1 MGILKLTPDFDFSN
15 LVLSAPRS
23 TQGGSYVTRI
33 GLQGDLTRDTLIQM
47 PPCKTKQGIV
57 SNARRSYSDLM
68 YNSYDCI
75 VMEWIEK
82 LEEKCREM
90 IYKKS
95 NDWFHNPLSE
105 DDIESAF
112 TSVTRLYNSGKNY
125 LVRVLLKQSP
135 KDNNND
141 LVYNQ
146 RGELLPTEEVT
157 SSTEIIPLVKVDCIR
172 FSSRSF
178 TMEVILNQVMVLDNT
193 SQIKGCVIDPLSHTE
208 SNSSKST
215 MEGTSEISIPSS
227 EDDTS
232 NKPIS
237 EREEGDKSSESSEE
251 EVVEESK
258 ATEGNEDN
266 VEIPQHNNSDDIEE
280 STESVKNEEL
290 KEVNPEIEDITLDSF
305 NVEDDDEK
313 ISLRKPSEV
322 YHELYKVALEKAK
335 QAKQVA
341 VQAYLE
347 AKRIRHTYLIDE
359 MDTSDEEQYFTE
371 E

>member
-57 SNARRSYSDLM
+57 TNARRSYSDLM

-135 KDNNND
+135 KDTNND

-146 RGELLPTEEVT
+146 RGELLSNEEVT
-157 SSTEIIPLVKVDCIR
+157 PGIEIIPLVKIDCIR

-193 SQIKGCVIDPLSHTE
+193 SEIKGCVIDPLSHTE
-208 SNSSKST
+208 SNSSKTTTDPS
-215 MEGTSEISIPSS
+215 SEIPIPSS
-227 EDDTS
+227 EDSISD
-232 NKPIS
+232 KPLLNT
-237 EREEGDKSSESSEE
+237 EEADKSSESSEE
-251 EVVEESK
+251 EVVEEPK
-258 ATEGNEDN
+258 ATEGNENN
-266 VEIPQHNNSDDIEE
+266 VETPQNSNSDDIEE

-290 KEVNPEIEDITLDSF
+290 KEVNPDIEDIALDSF
-305 NVEDDDEK
+305 DVEDDEK

-359 MDTSDEEQYFTE
+359 MDSSDEDQYFTE

>member
-33 GLQGDLTRDTLIQM
+33 GLQGDLTRDILIQM
-47 PPCKTKQGIV
+47 PPCKMKQGIV
-57 SNARRSYSDLM
+57 TNARRSYSDLM
-68 YNSYDCI
+68 YDSYDCI

-125 LVRVLLKQSP
+125 LVRTLLKQSP
-135 KDNNND
+135 KDASNEI
-141 LVYNQ
+141 VYNQ
-146 RGELLPTEEVT
+146 RGELLSNDEVT
-157 SSTEIIPLVKVDCIR
+157 SGIEIIPLVKIDCIR

-178 TMEVILNQVMVLDNT
+178 TMEVLLNQVMVLDNT
-193 SQIKGCVIDPLSHTE
+193 SEIKGCVIDPLSHTE
-208 SNSSKST
+208 SKSSKT
-215 MEGTSEISIPSS
+215 PMNTTSEIHIPSS
-227 EDDTS
+227 EDSISD
-232 NKPIS
+232 KPLLDK
-237 EREEGDKSSESSEE
+237 EEADKTSESSEE
-251 EVVEESK
+251 EIIEATSATEESVI
-258 ATEGNEDN
+258 N
-266 VEIPQHNNSDDIEE
+266 VQTAGTNNTDDIEE
-280 STESVKNEEL
+280 SKEDKKAEL
-290 KEVNPEIEDITLDSF
+290 KEVNLDIEDIALDSF
-305 NVEDDDEK
+305 DVEDDEK

-359 MDTSDEEQYFTE
+359 MDSSDEDQYFTE